1 MLVDHLKKTT
11 PMRSNQFL
19 KNGFLIPRLAL
30 ALCLFMAASFLA
42 FYSLAGPF
50 SINAATAGQPPFPPV
65 ENRVTNGGV
74 TLLARVFSPNG
85 KVNPGETFPVVLTYQ
100 ATAAAANVT
109 ITVTLHSASLFQQ
122 STPAPVS
129 GNGTAGSPLTYVI
142 PALAPDATGQIV
154 IEARAKTLAE
164 DPEVMWKDVSA
175 DVTLAVGLAG
185 PLPAKTHG
193 PKVTTLE
200 SARYGDRPFPVV
212 MVQYQDVKHCTGP
225 GTPFPECTGDH
236 TAAALDTAI
245 NSRSTGKS
253 VWQLFQDMSFG
264 QLYPEGRVSP
274 PPNSPNTPF
283 ATTPAGH
290 VYKWSTLEPSG
301 TCNGTT
307 LAPPTGSGPPLPPHI
322 NRIEGGWYLLP
333 GTQGY
338 YGADRTGHA
347 LAGALTGQGLLFG
360 VDDACGPTGKLA
372 YDSAS
377 LADPDIDYNDFD
389 TDKDG
394 IVDFFN
400 LVFAGDGGNGTTTP
414 SGLNNV
420 WPHSSDLRSYFTD
433 ANGET
438 GYVSND
444 QFRNRL
450 NQPMFWTN
458 ASRTAMTTTDTGIK
472 VFVRVGPYNVNPESA
487 VESVSVIAHEY
498 GHSLGL
504 PDFYSTGSRATF
516 GSWELMGSDH
526 FQYMTIFSRQ
536 DMGWIVPR
544 PLGSGQVTLRESKFD
559 TGEIHWNRP
568 DGTPYTLTGP
578 GIHNADAFRLQLPPR
593 ILIDQVP
600 SGVRAWYSQAG
611 NDFGC
616 PNDGGGHNL
625 DFFIPDLQQHDGA
638 ASVTL
643 KFKHLYEI
651 EWDYDYAF
659 VLVSRDGGE
668 TWTSL
673 ANGNTTPAAVNP
685 NANGCQATYGNGFT
699 GVSDGDP
706 LNDAEK
712 RATGDYTGATFVEE
726 TFDLSEYAGDN
737 IILRFSYSTD
747 PGLAKRGWFVDDI
760 EITAGSAVVYKS
772 DFEASDERT
781 RIFPDGW
788 VRVSSADGSPADHA
802 FYIEL
807 RDRISNDFDGKGQSD
822 RGVPTWEPG
831 VSMIYT
837 DEAHGYGNFG
847 VDDPP
852 AQTVVDSNPQPGS
865 ATPNLDDAAFTLARP
880 TFNGCTHIENYD
892 AEPGAGTSIPWILP
906 RHLNFTV
913 TGLTGLAPGA
923 ALPATPAMA
932 TLIAE
937 VNPNC
942 SVEVLPPVLSLG
954 GDYQNPD
961 PDGAYTLNWTRPAT
975 ATGPDLLQVATVC
988 GASFTEDGSSLANW
1002 EVTTEGTYAG
1012 VQWSI
1017 APNNEKPNHSS
1028 TTFRAR
1034 GAEGV
1039 GPGSAIMTY
1048 KNPLVI
1054 PEGGTTTLTWDDW
1067 SVNEGDDGSFV
1078 EVSDGGGTWTTIFQ
1092 QSRSALAPDAAV
1104 AFADEPL
1111 FRKEVDLSAYRGK
1124 TISLRFRYFLG
1135 AENRAGSTPFGWY
1148 VDNVALNNANWADL
1162 TTTTATSFL
1171 DHKPSG
1177 SYCYRV
1183 RSTFSVGGASLPSAF
1198 SNIVTTVVASGVLPP
1213 PRLQNMSARARVL
1226 TGNNVLIGGF
1236 LVRDAPKRVVV
1247 RAIGPSLQ
1255 SNGQAVQGRM
1265 TDPTLELHRQ
1275 GSPVPIAVNDDWQS
1289 NQAEV
1294 EQTHLAPT
1302 NPKESAIVM
1311 TLDPGDYTAIMKG
1324 KNGETGIGLVE
1335 IYDIDANNA
1344 PAVLRNL
1351 SARAFVDSDDNV
1363 LIGGFIAGP
1372 TNTSTT
1378 RVVVRAIGPSLKS
1391 QVPEALDDT
1400 TLEVVDANGSSPI
1413 TNDDWQQ
1420 SPDANAITTA
1430 GLAPTHP
1437 KESAVMLPS
1446 LAAGMHTA
1454 IVRGKG
1460 NPKGVGLVE
1469 LYNLP

>member
-1 MLVDHLKKTT
+1 
-11 PMRSNQFL
+11 MRSNPSL
-19 KNGFLIPRLAL
+19 KNGFLIPRMAL
-30 ALCLFMAASFLA
+30 ALCLFVAATFLA

-50 SINAATAGQPPFPPV
+50 SPAAVTAGQPPFTPV
-65 ENRVTNGGV
+65 ENQVTNGGL
-74 TLLARVFSPNG
+74 TLLAKVFSPDG
-85 KVNPGETFPVVLTYQ
+85 KVNPGETFPMVLIYQ
-100 ATAAAANVT
+100 AGGTGAANVT
-109 ITVTLHSASLFQQ
+109 ITVTLHSASIFQQ
-122 STPAPVS
+122 STPAPLS
-129 GNGTAGSPLTYVI
+129 GNGTAGSPLTYTI
-142 PALAPDATGQIV
+142 PAVAPNGTGQIV
-154 IEARAKTLAE
+154 IEARAKTLTE

-175 DVTLAVGLAG
+175 DVTLAVGLNG
-185 PLPAKTHG
+185 PLPARTHG
-193 PKVTTLE
+193 PKVTTHE

-212 MVQYQDVKHCTGP
+212 MVQYQDVRHCTAP
-225 GTPFPECTGDH
+225 MDPFPECTGNH
-236 TAAALDTAI
+236 TAEALDISI
-245 NSRSTGKS
+245 NSRTTGKS
-253 VWQLFQDMSFG
+253 VWQLYQDMSFG
-264 QLYPEGRVSP
+264 QLFPDGRVSP
-274 PPNSPNTPF
+274 APNSPDTAF
-283 ATTPAGH
+283 ATTPPGH
-290 VYKWSTLEPSG
+290 VYKWSTLDPNG

-307 LAPPTGSGPPLPPHI
+307 FAPPTGTGAPLPPHL

-360 VDDACGPTGKLA
+360 IDDACGPTGKLA

-394 IVDFFN
+394 VVDFFN

-420 WPHSSDLRSYFTD
+420 WPHSSDLRQYFKD
-433 ANGET
+433 ADGQT

-472 VFVRVGPYNVNPESA
+472 VFVRVGQYNVNPESA
-487 VESVSVIAHEY
+487 VDSVSVIAHEY

-526 FQYMTIFSRQ
+526 FQYMTLFSRQ
-536 DMGWIVPR
+536 DLGWIVPR
-544 PLGSGQVTLRESKFD
+544 PLTTGQITLTESKFD
-559 TGEIHWNRP
+559 TGEIHWTRP
-568 DGTPYTLTGP
+568 NGTPYTLTGP
-578 GIHNADAFRLQLPPR
+578 GIHNADVYRLQLTPR
-593 ILIDQVP
+593 ILIDEVP

-625 DFFIPDLQQHDGA
+625 DFFIPDLQQHEGA
-638 ASVTL
+638 STVTL

-651 EWDYDYAF
+651 EWDFDYAF
-659 VLVSRDGGE
+659 VLVSTDGGE

-673 ANGNTTPAAVNP
+673 PSQNGTTTPAAVNP
-685 NANGCQATYGNGFT
+685 NANQCQATYGNGFT
-699 GVSDGDP
+699 GPSDGDP

-712 RATGDYTGATFVEE
+712 RALSDYTGAMFVEE
-726 TFDLSEYAGDN
+726 TFDLSAYAGQN

-747 PGLAKRGWFVDDI
+747 PGLAKRGWFIDDV
-760 EITAGSAVVYKS
+760 EIKAGDTVVYAS
-772 DFEASDERT
+772 DFEKSDERT

-788 VRVSSADGSPADHA
+788 VRVSSAEGSPADHA
-802 FYIEL
+802 FYLEL

-822 RGVPTWEPG
+822 RGAPTWQGG

-852 AQTVVDSNPQPGS
+852 AQTLVDSNPQPGN

-880 TFNGCTHIENYD
+880 SFNGCTHIENYD

-906 RHLNFTV
+906 NNLKFTLTALN
-913 TGLTGLAPGA
+913 GMSAGA
-923 ALPATPAMA
+923 ALPPSPAMA

-942 SVEVLPPVLSLG
+942 NIEILPPVLSLG
-954 GDYQNPD
+954 NDYQDPD

-975 ATGPDLLQVATVC
+975 AVGPDLLQVATTC
-988 GASFTEDGSSLANW
+988 GPTFTENAESGLGNW
-1002 EVTTEGTYAG
+1002 EVTTDPTYAG
-1012 VQWSI
+1012 LQWSI
-1017 APNNEKPNHSS
+1017 ASNNEKPMHASA
-1028 TTFRAR
+1028 TFRAR

-1039 GPGSAIMTY
+1039 PDASTIMTY

-1054 PEGGTTTLTWDDW
+1054 PEGGTSTLSWDDW
-1067 SVNEGDDGSFV
+1067 SINEGDDGVFV
-1078 EVSDGGGTWTTIFQ
+1078 EVSDGGGTWTVIYAQ
-1092 QSRSALAPDAAV
+1092 ARSALAPDAAT

-1111 FRKEVDLSAYRGK
+1111 FHREVDLSSYRGK
-1124 TISLRFRYFLG
+1124 TISVRFRYTLG
-1135 AENRAGSTPFGWY
+1135 PDNRAGSTPFGWY
-1148 VDNVALNNANWADL
+1148 VDNVALNFANWANL
-1162 TTTTATSFL
+1162 ASTKATSFL
-1171 DHKPSG
+1171 DQRPSG

-1183 RSTFSVGGASLPSAF
+1183 RSAFSVGGASLPSAF
-1198 SNIVTTVVASGVLPP
+1198 SNIVTTNVASGVLPP
-1213 PRLQNMSARARVL
+1213 ARLQNISARSRVL
-1226 TGNNVLIGGF
+1226 TGDNVLIGGF
-1236 LVRDAPKRVVV
+1236 IIRDAPKRVIV
-1247 RAIGPSLQ
+1247 RAIGPSMQ
-1255 SNGQAVQGRM
+1255 SGGTPVPGRM
-1265 TDPTLELHRQ
+1265 SDPTLELHQ
-1275 GSPVPIAVNDDWQS
+1275 SGKSLPIATNDDWQT
-1289 NQAEV
+1289 NKTEV
-1294 EQTHLAPT
+1294 EQTNLAPT
-1302 NPKESAIVM
+1302 DPRESAIVK
-1311 TLDPGDYTAIMKG
+1311 TLQPGNYTAVMRG
-1324 KNGETGIGLVE
+1324 KNGEIGIGLVE
-1335 IYDIDANNA
+1335 IFDLDATNS

-1351 SARAFVDSDDNV
+1351 SARAFVDTDDNV

-1372 TNTSTT
+1372 ASTSTT
-1378 RVVVRAIGPSLKS
+1378 RVVVRAIGPSLKG
-1391 QVPEALDDT
+1391 QLPEALDDT
-1400 TLEVVDANGSSPI
+1400 TLEVRDANGSPI

-1420 SPDANAITTA
+1420 SPDAAAIQAA
-1430 GLAPTHP
+1430 GLAPAHA

-1446 LAAGMHTA
+1446 LAAGAHTA

-1460 NPKGVGLVE
+1460 NPRGVGLVE
-1469 LYNLP
+1469 IYNLH